1 MADTDALTP
10 GPEGC
15 SRRDRMPISPTQEW
29 DDETDLL
36 VVGSGAAGLSAA
48 LFAALKGA
56 RVLLCEKTAQVGGT
70 TATSGGIVW
79 APGNHFAREAGIV
92 DPPDNARAYLRA
104 EFGNHYDE
112 ELTEAFIAAVPEAI
126 ATLHRQTDMKF
137 IPANFPDYHPNLPGA
152 ADKGRA
158 LEAMRFDGR
167 RLGRDFKLVRPPL
180 PPLMLL
186 GGMQVD
192 KRKVDDFLNPF
203 RSPATFLRIV
213 KTLLRY
219 GGDRLRYP
227 RGTEL
232 CAGNAMVAA
241 LLFSLLKQGGK
252 VWVNSPILR
261 LVEEDGAVV
270 GAVMKSEGGTKAV
283 RAHAG
288 VVLATGGFPAS
299 LEMRKALSSKFPH
312 DITFGFE
319 GNVGEGINVARAIGA
334 VLDEDLDSTGYWQ
347 PSSKLPLPDGTQKS
361 IMYGY
366 LDRGRPGVVAVDK
379 SGRRFVNESSSYH
392 DVGLSLIKAGIGEG
406 NFFHFV
412 CDRDFVWHH
421 GLGMIRPFK
430 WNLRKYE
437 RMGYITL
444 ADTIP
449 DLARKI
455 GVDPEGLQRTIS
467 VHNGYAI
474 TGVDLEFGKGTTAY
488 NRLFGHPRA
497 KGPNKNLAPI
507 EKPPFVALRIYPG
520 TLGTAV
526 GLKSTGDAQVVR
538 RSDGPIRGLYVC
550 GNDMGAVMRGCY
562 PGGGITL
569 GPAIAFAY
577 RAVNHALSVAR
588 ASKH

>member
-1 MADTDALTP
+1 MTA
-10 GPEGC
+10 
-15 SRRDRMPISPTQEW
+15 MPQRKW
-29 DDETDLL
+29 DDETDIL
-36 VVGSGAAGLSAA
+36 VVGSGAGGLSAA
-48 LFAALKGA
+48 VFASLGGA
-56 RVLLCEKTAQVGGT
+56 RTILCEKTAQVGGT

-79 APGNHFAREAGIV
+79 APGNFFAKDAGIV
-92 DPPDNARAYLRA
+92 DPPGMVRAYLRA
-104 EFGNHYDE
+104 EFGNYMDE
-112 ELTEAFIAAVPEAI
+112 ELTEAFIEAVPEAI
-126 ATLHRQTDMKF
+126 ATLHRETDVKF

-167 RLGRDFKLVRPPL
+167 RLGRDFRLVRPPL

-213 KTLLRY
+213 RAIVRY
-219 GGDRLRYP
+219 GTDRLRYP

-232 CAGNAMVAA
+232 CAGNALVAA
-241 LLFSLLKQGGK
+241 LLFSLLKKGGK

-270 GAVMKSEGGTKAV
+270 GAVMESEGGSRAV
-283 RAHAG
+283 RVRAG

-299 LEMRKALSSKFPH
+299 SRMREELSSKFPH

-319 GNVGEGINVARAIGA
+319 GNVGEGINVAREIGA
-334 VLDEDLDSTGYWQ
+334 VLDEDLHSTGYWQ
-347 PSSKLPLPDGTQKS
+347 PSSKLRFPDGTEKG
-361 IMYGY
+361 IPYGY
-366 LDRGRPGVVAVDK
+366 LDRGRPGVIAIDRT
-379 SGRRFVNESSSYH
+379 GRRFVNEADSYH
-392 DVGLSLIKAGIGEG
+392 DVGLSLIKTGIGEG

-444 ADTIP
+444 AETIP
-449 DLARKI
+449 DLARKV
-455 GVDPEGLQRTIS
+455 GVDPGGLEQT
-467 VHNGYAI
+467 VAAHNGYAV
-474 TGVDLEFGKGTTAY
+474 TGVDMEFGKGSTAY

-497 KGPNKNLAPI
+497 KGPNKNLASI

-526 GLKSTGDAQVVR
+526 GLKATANAQVVR
-538 RSDGPIRGLYVC
+538 GSGPIPGLYAC
-550 GNDMGAVMRGCY
+550 GNDMASVMRGCY

-577 RAVNHALSVAR
+577 RAVNHALAAAA
-588 ASKH
+588 ASRH

>member
-1 MADTDALTP
+1 MSMYPA
-10 GPEGC
+10 
-15 SRRDRMPISPTQEW
+15 QEW
-29 DDETDLL
+29 DEETDIL

-48 LFAALKGA
+48 VFAALKGA

-79 APGNHFAREAGIV
+79 APGNHLAKEAGIV
-92 DPPDNARAYLRA
+92 DSPDKVRSYLRA

-112 ELTEAFIAAVPEAI
+112 ELTEAFIEAVPEAI
-126 ATLHRQTDMKF
+126 ATLHRQTDAKF
-137 IPANFPDYHPNLPGA
+137 IPANFPDYHPDLPGA

-167 RLGRDFKLVRPPL
+167 RLGREFRLVRPPL

-203 RSPATFLRIV
+203 RSPATLLRIA
-213 KTLLRY
+213 KTILRY
-219 GGDRLRYP
+219 GADRLRYP

-232 CAGNAMVAA
+232 CAGNALVAA
-241 LLFSLLKQGGK
+241 LLFSLLKHGGK
-252 VWVNSPILR
+252 VWVHSPILR
-261 LVEEDGAVV
+261 LIQEDGVVV
-270 GAVMKSEGGTKAV
+270 GALIKSEDRTKAV

-299 LEMRKALSSKFPH
+299 LEMRKELSSKFPH

-319 GNVGEGINVARAIGA
+319 GNVGEGITMARAIGA
-334 VLDEDLDSTGYWQ
+334 VLDEDFHSTAYWQ
-347 PSSKLPLPDGTQKS
+347 PSSKLRLPGGKEKG
-361 IMYGY
+361 ILYGY

-379 SGRRFVNESSSYH
+379 TGRRFVNEANSYH
-392 DVGLSLIKAGIGEG
+392 DVGLSLIKAGIAEG

-412 CDRDFVWHH
+412 CDRDFVWYH

-430 WNLRKYE
+430 WNLQKYE

-455 GVDPEGLQRTIS
+455 GVDPEGLERTIAA
-467 VHNGYAI
+467 HNGYAV
-474 TGVDLEFGKGTTAY
+474 TGVDLEFGKGASAY

-526 GLKSTGDAQVVR
+526 GLKSTGDAQVLR
-538 RSDGPIRGLYVC
+538 GSGGPIRGLYAC
-550 GNDMGAVMRGCY
+550 GNDMVSVMRGCY

-577 RAVNHALSVAR
+577 RAVNHALSAAPPR
-588 ASKH
+588 H